1 MRGIEQLA
9 TELMRG
15 GVRKGHFEI
24 SITRVVMTRAAAKSL
39 RDAFKV
45 TKENAAEFDRLS
57 GTSKLIGRT
66 MWVATATVPQPKY
79 GPMKI
84 SCAGFTY
91 ATAVRRLAKALRSG
105 V

>member
-9 TELMRG
+9 TQLMRG

-24 SITRVVMTRAAAKSL
+24 SISRVVMTRAAAKSL

-45 TKENAAEFDRLS
+45 AKSNVAEFDRLT
-57 GTSKLIGRT
+57 GISKLVGRT
-66 MWVATATVPQPKY
+66 VWVATATVPQPKY
-79 GPMKI
+79 GPLKI

-91 ATAVRRLAKALRSG
+91 ATAMRRLAKALRSG